1 MYCILSDISFTHS
14 LVRSRSTVHLQCVRP
29 CAKPGEFKREYNRV
43 LVSTSH
49 RPGAVPPG
57 GGLGVEGE
65 GRKQIIVT

>member
-1 MYCILSDISFTHS
+1 MKRIGRREGKTGFSLSRQR
-14 LVRSRSTVHLQCVRP
+14 VGSRQSQQ
-29 CAKPGEFKREYNRV
+29 GEFKRESNRV

-49 RPGAVPPG
+49 RLGAVPPG